1 MTEEREE
8 LPEETAQSQLEPA
21 PAEQDEETWLHII
34 LGIPYIGEFL
44 TAVIGVFPMI
54 LIFAAS
60 EMLFGVEPEAETR
73 NEIST
78 AEFWTVRC
86 GILDRP
92 CRYPCSICV
101 AALPGEEAETGDLP
115 AASHCVHSAEVAFD
129 SFWSFL
135 DLSVRGWRYALICQL
150 EPRCSVKA
158 SQHSM

>member
-78 AEFWTVRC
+78 AEFWTVLA
-86 GILDRP
+86 GIPVLYAWL
-92 CRYPCSICV
+92 RYLERKLRLAICLPLPIVSIRLKWLLIPFGLFWIYLFV
-101 AALPGEEAETGDLP
+101 AGDTL
-115 AASHCVHSAEVAFD
+115 
-129 SFWSFL
+129 
-135 DLSVRGWRYALICQL
+135 
-150 EPRCSVKA
+150 
-158 SQHSM
+158 